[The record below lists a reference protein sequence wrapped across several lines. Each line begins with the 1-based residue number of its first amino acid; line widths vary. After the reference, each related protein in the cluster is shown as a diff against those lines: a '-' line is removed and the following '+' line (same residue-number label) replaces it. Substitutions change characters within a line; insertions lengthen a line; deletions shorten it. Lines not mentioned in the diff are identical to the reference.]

1 MMIACFIFIFCFGIV
16 GKLRPFTN
24 DVRTLPCICETRK
37 RAQMRGLPTNRCKFM
52 PASDKK
58 LLAIM
63 PKLNSGR
70 VDRLLEDVLG
80 CRWTI
85 SVLRAVGSGVTRP
98 GALQRHIEGI
108 SAKVLSDRL
117 KHFQRAGIFERV
129 QYPEIPPRVEYRL
142 TPFGKK
148 FSRLLKEA
156 ERLQKE
162 LDGET

>member
-1 MMIACFIFIFCFGIV
+1 M
-16 GKLRPFTN
+16 T
-24 DVRTLPCICETRK
+24 
-37 RAQMRGLPTNRCKFM
+37 
-52 PASDKK
+52 ASDKK
-58 LLAIM
+58 ILAAM
-63 PKLNSGR
+63 PTLNSGR

-98 GALQRHIEGI
+98 GALERHIKGI

-148 FSRLLKEA
+148 FTKLLKEVG
-156 ERLQKE
+156 RLQKE
-162 LDGET
+162 LDGEG